1 MLALSLQIAMFLYK
15 MCRSQEISKGNGN
28 IRLQGEED
36 RKQWYKWLKRNDE
49 AERTKLE
56 SDM

>member
-1 MLALSLQIAMFLYK
+1 MYLYN
-15 MCRSQEISKGNGN
+15 MYRSQEISKGNGN

-36 RKQWYKWLKRNDE
+36 RKQWYKWLKWNDE
-49 AERTKLE
+49 AERTKLK